1 MFLNKLRRRL
11 SRNNIIRLIFTKNI
25 VCRKQGRE
33 GQHHKYAVLLFFNL
47 RSCAFFF
54 FFFRRKRK
62 SRRTGKEDKK
72 NAPSSIRLPNKREGG
87 PPDSRLCFLSKTV
100 CLPCLVRREWAFIT
114 RRSYGTKRTKI
125 YIPCW
130 MANDPVGPW
139 KKKDSFLND
148 VISVF
153 LLPLGV
159 VCPTAR
165 CVLYHATVSCKGSIL
180 YQPLPIHPMR
190 NLVNIK

>member
-1 MFLNKLRRRL
+1 MFSNKLRRL

-33 GQHHKYAVLLFFNL
+33 GQRHKYAVLLFFKM
-47 RSCAFFF
+47 RAGFF

-72 NAPSSIRLPNKREGG
+72 NAPFSIRLPKKREGG

-114 RRSYGTKRTKI
+114 MRSYGTKRTKI

-130 MANDPVGPW
+130 MANNPVGPW

-148 VISVF
+148 VISLCFCCRSASFALQQGVF
-153 LLPLGV
+153 CTMRP
-159 VCPTAR
+159 
-165 CVLYHATVSCKGSIL
+165 YHAKRPFCTNPCPFIRCGTSWI
-180 YQPLPIHPMR
+180 
-190 NLVNIK
+190 

>member
-1 MFLNKLRRRL
+1 MFSNKLRRL

-47 RSCAFFF
+47 RSGVFFF
-54 FFFRRKRK
+54 FCRRKRK

-100 CLPCLVRREWAFIT
+100 CLPCLVRREWVFIT
-114 RRSYGTKRTKI
+114 MRSYGTKKTKI

-130 MANDPVGPW
+130 MANDPLGPW

-148 VISVF
+148 VISLCFCCRSASFALQQGVF
-153 LLPLGV
+153 CTMRP
-159 VCPTAR
+159 
-165 CVLYHATVSCKGSIL
+165 YHAKG
-180 YQPLPIHPMR
+180 PFCT
-190 NLVNIK
+190 NLCPFIRCGTSWI

>member
-1 MFLNKLRRRL
+1 MFSNKLRRL

-47 RSCAFFF
+47 RSGVF
-54 FFFRRKRK
+54 FFFRRNRK

-72 NAPSSIRLPNKREGG
+72 NAPFSIRLPNKREGG

-100 CLPCLVRREWAFIT
+100 CLPCLVRREWVFIT
-114 RRSYGTKRTKI
+114 MRSYGTKKTKI
-125 YIPCW
+125 YISCW
-130 MANDPVGPW
+130 MANDPLGPW

-148 VISVF
+148 VISLCFCCRSASFALQQGVF
-153 LLPLGV
+153 CTMLP
-159 VCPTAR
+159 
-165 CVLYHATVSCKGSIL
+165 YHAKGPFCTNPCPFIRCGTS
-180 YQPLPIHPMR
+180 
-190 NLVNIK
+190 